1 MADKIT
7 NRHRL
12 KIPKISQTNDVCNL
26 LIFIKLHFSYGK
38 KVAFLSEFRHLY
50 KNLYA

>member
-26 LIFIKLHFSYGK
+26 LIFTKLHFFMK
-38 KVAFLSEFRHLY
+38 EKVAFLSEFRRLY
-50 KNLYA
+50 NILYA